1 MDKAIIGSTLKQAR
15 MNSGLS
21 VEEVSSFLTQK
32 GYKALEKTVYS
43 WESGNSQPK
52 PDILLELCRLYGIKD
67 VLKTFGFSEES
78 EPLTVAAHFEGDDF
92 TEEELAD
99 IQSYAEFVRN
109 RRKKLK

>member
-1 MDKAIIGSTLKQAR
+1 MDKTTIGNTLRQAR
-15 MNSGLS
+15 VSSGLS

-67 VLKTFGFSEES
+67 VLGTFGYSEQS
-78 EPLTVAAHFEGDDF
+78 NEPLTIAAHFDGNEF
-92 TEEELAD
+92 TEAELNE
-99 IQSYAEFVRN
+99 IQKYAEFVKSK
-109 RRKKLK
+109 RKF

>member
-1 MDKAIIGSTLKQAR
+1 M
-15 MNSGLS
+15 
-21 VEEVSSFLTQK
+21 
-32 GYKALEKTVYS
+32 
-43 WESGNSQPK
+43 
-52 PDILLELCRLYGIKD
+52 
-67 VLKTFGFSEES
+67 LKTFGFSEES